1 MLLLLA
7 RIALAEDVPVERPVL
22 PFRSVAGEDG
32 AHTLYANPALLNF
45 DRDPV
50 YAAWYD
56 STDLVSG
63 GTNAVTFATTGSGLG
78 AGIGYRELSGGD
90 SWWTLSSG
98 LSFRL
103 SNTVAL
109 GSAVHWQL
117 PEGGDNNFVSWDLG
131 IGWRPASWLGLGGS
145 VLNLGSPLPEM
156 GVNTRYDVGVALRPA
171 GDVITLGLDFLAD
184 APPDLPVESTVEASL
199 RLRPVR
205 GIWLRGWADR
215 RLEADADIGFG
226 GAIELRFAD
235 MAVGVDARSRSTG
248 GNPGGGGYVTT
259 VRGDDQLL
267 LPGRQIADITID
279 GAYPYQPT
287 SSIFS
292 EPQESYLGLLRRV
305 DSAARDPRVR
315 GVLIR
320 IENAEFSMAQIE
332 ELRGLLSRARGRGK
346 VVVAWLGGDAS
357 NGAYLL
363 ASAADKVYMHP
374 AGGVSLVGLSAEV
387 QYFKGAMDLVG
398 IEAQYAKRSEYKSG
412 PEPMTQ
418 TGGSDPAREEMT
430 AMIDDLYAA
439 LLTGVSTG
447 RGKPIAEVSALVD
460 GGPYSAREALEKG
473 LVDGLLY
480 PDELRDQLEDPFP
493 ADYSLARDY
502 GRDVDE
508 SGWRPQRAVAV
519 VVVDG
524 AISEGESSSGG
535 LLSGP
540 STGSRSVA
548 EALDACAD
556 EKSVKAVVLRVDSP
570 GGSAFASDEI
580 WRAVE
585 RVKESGKP
593 VVVSMGGYAAS
604 GGYYVAAGA
613 DAIWAEPTT
622 ITGSIGVYG
631 GKFNAGGLFEKL
643 GINTEITAR
652 GRNASMFSMSRPM
665 DAVEYAALDRL
676 IGETYAQFKERV
688 ATGRSMEPERV
699 EEVARG
705 RVWTGERAK
714 AEGLVDSFGGF
725 YEAIDDARVRAGMHP
740 KAPYEVVI
748 LDPFSGATSVPGQLS
763 QAKAAIAAAIA
774 PKVDIPEELTVFWRL
789 SALHD
794 QHVLAMMPYDLQ
806 VR

>member
-7 RIALAEDVPVERPVL
+7 PLALADDAPVERPNL

-32 AHTLYANPALLNF
+32 AHTLFSNPSLLNF

-56 STDLVSG
+56 TTDLVAG

-78 AGIGYRELSGGD
+78 AGIGYRELPDGM

-98 LSFRL
+98 LSVRL
-103 SNTVAL
+103 TDTVAM
-109 GSAVHWQL
+109 GSAIHWQL
-117 PEGGDNNFVSWDLG
+117 PEGGENNFVSWDLG
-131 IGWRPASWLGLGGS
+131 LGWRPASWLGFGGS
-145 VLNLGSPLPEM
+145 VLNLGSPLPGM
-156 GVNTRYDVGVALRPA
+156 GVNTRYDAGIALRPA
-171 GDVITLGLDFLAD
+171 GDFLTLGIDILAD
-184 APPDLPVESTVEASL
+184 APPELPLATTAEASL
-199 RLRPVR
+199 RIRPLR

-215 RLEADADIGFG
+215 QLTSEADIGFG
-226 GAIELRFAD
+226 GSLELHFAD
-235 MAVGVDARSRSTG
+235 MAVGVDARTRSSG

-259 VRGDDQLL
+259 LQGGDQLL

-287 SSIFS
+287 TSLFAAP
-292 EPQESYLGLLRRV
+292 EESYLDLLRRV

-315 GVLIR
+315 GILLR
-320 IENAEFSMAQIE
+320 IENSSFSFAQID
-332 ELRGLLSRARGRGK
+332 ELRGIVQRARGRGK

-363 ASAADKVYMHP
+363 ASSADKVFMHP
-374 AGGVSLVGLSAEV
+374 AGGIELVGISAEV
-387 QYFKGAMDLVG
+387 QYFKGALDLVG
-398 IEAQYAKRSEYKSG
+398 VQAQYAKRSEYKSG
-412 PEPMTQ
+412 PEPMTL
-418 TGGSDPAREEMT
+418 TGSSDAARDEMT
-430 AMIDDLYAA
+430 VMIDDLYAA
-439 LLTGVSTG
+439 MITGISTG
-447 RGKPIAEVSALVD
+447 RGRSAGEVTALVD

-473 LVDGLLY
+473 LVDGLFY
-480 PDELRDQLEDPFP
+480 PDELADKLEDPLP

-502 GRDVDE
+502 GRDIDE

-535 LLSGP
+535 IFGGAT
-540 STGSRSVA
+540 TGSKTVA
-548 EALDACAD
+548 DALDDCAD
-556 EKSVKAVVLRVDSP
+556 EQSVKAVVLRVDSP

-585 RVKESGKP
+585 RVKEAGKP

-604 GGYYVAAGA
+604 GGYYVASGA

-631 GKFNAGGLFEKL
+631 GKFNVGGLFEKV

-688 ATGRSMEPERV
+688 ATGRTMDPEKV
-699 EEVARG
+699 EAVARG

-714 AEGLVDSFGGF
+714 EQGLVDSFGGF
-725 YEAIDDARVRAGMHP
+725 YEAIDDARVRAGMAP

-748 LDPFSGATSVPGQLS
+748 LDPFSGAMSVPGQLS
-763 QAKAAIAAAIA
+763 QVRDAIIRDFS
-774 PKVDIPEELTVFWRL
+774 PKIDIPDELEPFWRL
-789 SALHD
+789 VALRD
-794 QHVLAMMPYDLQ
+794 EHVFAMLPYELK